1 MVDAITNKRLSKKVA
16 LREDPTCRKR
26 DESDVLEYV
35 DTGETVTI
43 IDDYLFYGYNDKPYI
58 FVEHNGKR
66 GYMLNEALEVII

>member
-16 LREDPTCRKR
+16 LREDPNCRKR
-26 DESDVLEYV
+26 DESDVLEYI

-66 GYMLNEALEVII
+66 GYILNEALEVIT